1 MISLAK
7 ARELA
12 ELINVY
18 TQASIDFRE
27 FKISFDEYDQAKRK
41 MSKCISDLI
50 VITDMTELNLE
61 QVKPAADDVAEK
73 KRQRRNFL
81 ARQRRAYKK

>member
-1 MISLAK
+1 MITLAK

-18 TQASIDFRE
+18 TQASIDMRE

-50 VITDMTELNLE
+50 VVGLVPTEV
-61 QVKPAADDVAEK
+61 QPVKIDDAAEK